1 MPAPVIEKEYNGRR
15 VARKTATEL
24 ARQYADLIEGKVIL
38 ITGVS
43 PMGLGAAFIDFIAPM
58 RPATLILAGRS
69 PSKMQQTADH
79 VSAVSPDIKV
89 RMVKLELESQAAV
102 RYAAATVMEW
112 SDVPHIDVLVNNA
125 GVCAIP
131 RAVTEDGFEK
141 QFAVNHLGPFLFTNL
156 IMPKLLESGAP
167 RVVNIGSDGHNLSP
181 IRFEDPNFRDESSY
195 HTWIAY
201 GQSKTAN
208 MLMALSLAEKL
219 GPRYNLHA
227 FSVNPGTVQTNLA
240 AFLDWKR
247 SFADLAKTSRLLGL
261 AGGWKQDRDF
271 QTIDEGTATYVYAAF
286 DPEITAH
293 NGAHLLGCRLADP
306 WKDGIRAWATSPI
319 EAELL
324 WRMSEELVGQE
335 FVY

>member
-69 PSKMQQTADH
+69 PSKMEQTAEQI
-79 VSAVSPDIKV
+79 SAVSPDIKV

-131 RAVTEDGFEK
+131 RAITEDGFEK

-156 IMPKLLESGAP
+156 IMPKLVASGAP

-181 IRFEDPNFRDESSY
+181 IRFEDPNFRDESTY

-247 SFADLAKTSRLLGL
+247 SFADL
-261 AGGWKQDRDF
+261 DRDF

-335 FVY
+335 FAY